1 MIDLQAP
8 SLDGAQG
15 RTFDVLVAGAALLG
29 VVANG
34 FKSGRRG
41 SYGNGYYNDYA
52 AGGGGATAGVKA
64 GLGPAS
70 ASSTSPN
77 GAATAD
83 EPVPTVKG

>member
-1 MIDLQAP
+1 VGRNRRDV
-8 SLDGAQG
+8 AQRLHETLTG
-15 RTFDVLVAGAALLG
+15 AGAPLLG

-41 SYGNGYYNDYA
+41 SYGYGYSYDYA
-52 AGGGGATAGVKA
+52 ASGAGATTGVKA

-83 EPVPTVKG
+83 EPVPAAEG